1 MRVSERRRANNNDE
15 EEDDDSATAGCRCYS
30 NVKEGPYKRATR
42 PGSMRWYW
50 DWGSWVV
57 GWGGAL
63 EVPRSRRE
71 RYPAAVVAQHQSVG
85 VGRSLSLPLKRK
97 SLPLF
102 LRALVVASLAVV
114 PAFLYSHSLSQR
126 WRRSG
131 RRWLATALP
140 RNKVY
145 WNVWA
150 SRRTRPS
157 PRNYARRT
165 RYRARDRLALSSE
178 RECELVAILMRRNS
192 RWTGSVCRGDDVVLA
207 RDLQATA

>member
-114 PAFLYSHSLSQR
+114 PTHTPSLKTM
-126 WRRSG
+126 
-131 RRWLATALP
+131 ATLGEKVARYGATTKQGVLERMGFTENTAEP
-140 RNKVY
+140 KELREANKVSCSRSPSIEQRAR
-145 WNVWA
+145 VRA
-150 SRRTRPS
+150 RCDTHAKELALDRFSMSRR
-157 PRNYARRT
+157 
-165 RYRARDRLALSSE
+165 
-178 RECELVAILMRRNS
+178 
-192 RWTGSVCRGDDVVLA
+192 
-207 RDLQATA
+207 

>member
-1 MRVSERRRANNNDE
+1 MTTAQQPAAG
-15 EEDDDSATAGCRCYS
+15 ATATS
-30 NVKEGPYKRATR
+30 KRAHTKER
-42 PGSMRWYW
+42 PGLDRCV
-50 DWGSWVV
+50 GIGIGGRGLWVGV
-57 GWGGAL
+57 EL
-63 EVPRSRRE
+63 SRSPDHEE
-71 RYPAAVVAQHQSVG
+71 RYPAVVVAQQQHQSVG
-85 VGRSLSLPLKRK
+85 GRSSLSLCLSRGKASHCSFALWSLRLSPWYLPT
-97 SLPLF
+97 LPL
-102 LRALVVASLAVV
+102 SK
-114 PAFLYSHSLSQR
+114 R
-126 WRRSG
+126 WQRSG